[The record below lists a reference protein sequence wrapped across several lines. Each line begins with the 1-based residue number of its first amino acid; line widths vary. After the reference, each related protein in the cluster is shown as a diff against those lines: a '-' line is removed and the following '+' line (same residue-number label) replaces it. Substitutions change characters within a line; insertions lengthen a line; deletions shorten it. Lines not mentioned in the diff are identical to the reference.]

1 MSAAANERAMV
12 TSSPKTIHCCR
23 CCRFFLVVTAALLDA
38 ILPGDASRSNSFATS
53 LAGALVG
60 EIVPDAA
67 VTGAIGIGPNRSG
80 MTSTADSQLSIPSR
94 QRNESAVMRR
104 SAIQST
110 NMGVVAG
117 PYCPPLG
124 GRTNQRASMCG
135 SRLAGIS
142 DVCGIAAASADLDVI
157 DAVVGSAAPWPPF
170 LLVGSTS
177 DCTEAFSEAN
187 FSDTEPEANF
197 SDTEPEA
204 NFSDTEPEAPWASRV
219 ALLFGTGIKISLEE
233 ANLGSSGIE

>member
-1 MSAAANERAMV
+1 MSAAANDRAMV
-12 TSSPKTIHCCR
+12 TSRPKTIHCCR

-38 ILPGDASRSNSFATS
+38 ILPGDASRSNSFAIS
-53 LAGALVG
+53 LVG
-60 EIVPDAA
+60 AFAAEVA
-67 VTGAIGIGPNRSG
+67 VTCAIGIGPNRSG
-80 MTSTADSQLSIPSR
+80 MTSTAESQLSIPSR

-110 NMGVVAG
+110 NIGVVAG

-142 DVCGIAAASADLDVI
+142 DVCGIAAASVDLAVG
-157 DAVVGSAAPWPPF
+157 DAAVESVAPLPPFGMVGSAP
-170 LLVGSTS
+170 V
-177 DCTEAFSEAN
+177 CTDAFSKAGPVAL
-187 FSDTEPEANF
+187 SDVF
-197 SDTEPEA
+197 DTP
-204 NFSDTEPEAPWASRV
+204 SASRLD
-219 ALLFGTGIKISLEE
+219 LLFGTGINTPLEE

>member
-1 MSAAANERAMV
+1 MSAAAKERAMI
-12 TSSPKTIHCCR
+12 TNSPKTIHCCR

-38 ILPGDASRSNSFATS
+38 ILPGNASRSNSFATS
-53 LAGALVG
+53 LV
-60 EIVPDAA
+60 
-67 VTGAIGIGPNRSG
+67 GAIFPGAAATGTIGTGPNRSG

-94 QRNESAVMRR
+94 QRNESAVIRR

-142 DVCGIAAASADLDVI
+142 DVCGIAAASADFVDV
-157 DAVVGSAAPWPPF
+157 DAVSTR
-170 LLVGSTS
+170 LV
-177 DCTEAFSEAN
+177 A
-187 FSDTEPEANF
+187 
-197 SDTEPEA
+197 
-204 NFSDTEPEAPWASRV
+204 
-219 ALLFGTGIKISLEE
+219 
-233 ANLGSSGIE
+233 